1 MMVGKRSEE
10 RRGSYSMEVF
20 SLLVLMK
27 SASSGTLSCG
37 SLAAIGFDPDWR
49 ISDGTT
55 CRPIRESSFM
65 SSTL

>member
-1 MMVGKRSEE
+1 MMVGKRSKE

-27 SASSGTLSCG
+27 SRTAGNFSSG
-37 SLAAIGFDPDWR
+37 SLAAIAFDPDWR

-55 CRPIRESSFM
+55 CRPIRESSFK
-65 SSTL
+65 SST